1 MPANVQT
8 MAYYGKIPW
17 HGLGTQVAKGVTAEQ
32 MIRAAG
38 LDWEVELRPARG
50 ARKIN
55 PKGEFSRYEVVR
67 VPRPNTKENEVLL
80 GVVSR
85 RYQPLQNVEACVFFN
100 PIVGAGKAYFETA
113 GAWGGGERIWVM
125 AK

>member
-8 MAYYGKIPW
+8 MAYYGEVPW
-17 HGLGTQVAKGVTAEQ
+17 HGLGTPVPKGVTAEN

-50 ARKIN
+50 AREIN
-55 PKGEFSRYEVVR
+55 RKKEFSRYEVVR
-67 VPRPNTKENEVLL
+67 TPRPNSNEGEVLL

-85 RYQPLQNVEACVFFN
+85 RYKPLQNLEAFAFFD
-100 PIVGAGKAYFETA
+100 PIVGEAKRILRLLARL
-113 GAWGGGERIWVM
+113 ER
-125 AK
+125 ANAFG